1 MFVTNT
7 DWEFVD
13 VASVTSGGEQIW
25 PVMKAAGA
33 TSFTAIQT
41 SENSGRTMVV
51 WPDAASA
58 QAALDDVRAK
68 AMELADMKMVGSAA
82 GNLIFQLS

>member
-13 VASVTSGGEQIW
+13 VASVTSVGEQIW

-33 TSFTAIQT
+33 TSFTAIQAG
-41 SENSGRTMVV
+41 ENSGRTMVV
-51 WPDAASA
+51 
-58 QAALDDVRAK
+58 
-68 AMELADMKMVGSAA
+68 
-82 GNLIFQLS
+82 

>member
-1 MFVTNT
+1 MEELEMFVTNT

-13 VASVTSGGEQIW
+13 VASVTSVGEQIW

-41 SENSGRTMVV
+41 GENSGRTMVV
-51 WPDAASA
+51 
-58 QAALDDVRAK
+58 
-68 AMELADMKMVGSAA
+68 
-82 GNLIFQLS
+82 